1 MDGVSYNCWHL
12 RTEEIQQ
19 FNPGVFVELSWLR
32 STTREPSV
40 SFQKQLP
47 PCPVNG
53 ATSKEELVP
62 SSDSG
67 ETC

>member
-1 MDGVSYNCWHL
+1 MSYNCWHL
-12 RTEEIQQ
+12 RTEKIQQ

-47 PCPVNG
+47 PCPRNG
-53 ATSKEELVP
+53 ATSKELLP
-62 SSDSG
+62 SSECR

>member
-1 MDGVSYNCWHL
+1 MSYNCWHL
-12 RTEEIQQ
+12 RTKKIQQ

-47 PCPVNG
+47 PCPRNG
-53 ATSKEELVP
+53 ATSKELLP
-62 SSDSG
+62 SSECG